1 MAEVLPTMAVLEAG
15 GVGYEILIPL
25 STFDRLP
32 GLGGELRLWT
42 HLSIREDAHV
52 LYGFWDMAERD
63 LFRVIIQSVSGVGP
77 KMALNLL
84 SAMPPSAFQSAVWEG
99 DVKAL
104 SQVSGI
110 GKKTAERILVEMKD
124 KVGPAVRLAD
134 VATASSG
141 GASPASGPV
150 EEATR
155 ALMALQ
161 FRASDAADLARK
173 AADKLGDGATTETIV
188 RECLR
193 K

>member
-1 MAEVLPTMAVLEAG
+1 MALVEAA
-15 GVGYEILIPL
+15 GVGYEVLIPL

-32 GLGGELRLWT
+32 EKGESLRLWT
-42 HLSIREDAHV
+42 HLAVREDAHV
-52 LYGFWDMAERD
+52 LYGFWDREERD
-63 LFRVIIQSVSGVGP
+63 LFRVVIQSVSGVGP

-84 SAMPPSAFQSAVWEG
+84 SAMTPGAFQCAVWDE

-124 KVGPAVRLAD
+124 KLGPAVGGEAI
-134 VATASSG
+134 ATAGTARKERS
-141 GASPASGPV
+141 SGPV

-161 FRASDAADLARK
+161 FRAGEASELARK
-173 AADKLGDGATTETIV
+173 ASEKLGEGASTEAIV